1 MKKIKSANGEDGGQG
16 TGDATSGKGTGIEED
31 DDDDTD
37 SESKSVASGESDSND
52 GQHSGS
58 QDDSKIKRKGDN
70 DGISSITTKQTKA
83 ERNLYILRIAIDEKF
98 IPQSIKNLR
107 YAANIVF
114 MILLLLAS
122 KIEDIDPLQ
131 LFTMRYRS
139 HFST

>member
-1 MKKIKSANGEDGGQG
+1 MERMVDRAQVMLPLVRALVLKKMMMM
-16 TGDATSGKGTGIEED
+16 T
-31 DDDDTD
+31 
-37 SESKSVASGESDSND
+37 
-52 GQHSGS
+52 
-58 QDDSKIKRKGDN
+58 QDDSKIKRKGDT

-122 KIEDIDPLQ
+122 KISTYR
-131 LFTMRYRS
+131 LFIVIYYAIQIS
-139 HFST
+139 LFDLIN